1 MPKPPLFNN
10 FHILPLLFRD
20 AILIAVM
27 DLVTSIIAGFVIFT
41 TFGGLAKK
49 TGLKVSEVA
58 KGGMEIDQF
67 CD

>member
-1 MPKPPLFNN
+1 MPKPPVFNN

-20 AILIAVM
+20 AIFIAVM

-41 TFGGLAKK
+41 TFGALAKE

>member
-1 MPKPPLFNN
+1 M
-10 FHILPLLFRD
+10 
-20 AILIAVM
+20 LIAVM

-58 KGGMEIDQF
+58 RGGKYRLIENEQ
-67 CD
+67 